1 MVGGPTETVISNYK
15 PLTLL
20 SSNLIRIHSFL
31 FKELQG
37 PKSRNKFFGKRGGQ
51 ELLKREG

>member
-37 PKSRNKFFGKRGGQ
+37 PNRRVKNLWGKGSPIIF
-51 ELLKREG
+51 KR